1 VSSSEEVRVIE
12 RQDRAAPQIERVREE
27 MAATGGRFG
36 RSIRSD
42 RAARRV
48 GAIRE
53 RLVETRAAGDL
64 DARPR
69 DGSDGAVGWR
79 AGPGSER
86 AGL

>member
-1 VSSSEEVRVIE
+1 MIE
-12 RQDRAAPQIERVREE
+12 RHDRAAPQIERVREE

-48 GAIRE
+48 GEIRE
-53 RLVETRAAGDL
+53 RLVETRDAGDL

-69 DGSDGAVGWR
+69 GGRDGAVGWR